1 LTAPDVTGAAPA
13 HWSVRSWVTDVDAAA
28 VTAKTLQGTI
38 VAGPFDIPIGR
49 TAVLADPAGATF
61 SVTQINRAR

>member
-1 LTAPDVTGAAPA
+1 LTAPDVTSAAPA
-13 HWSVRSWVTDVDAAA
+13 PERPLLVTDVDAAA
-28 VTAKTLQGTI
+28 VTAKRLQGAI